1 MRNPTYAA
9 YTFNSHLL
17 RYKYLVL
24 AYSEVMRYNS
34 QEEELE
40 NTKCEMSYQMSWIK
54 ERQITQLSKEKRQ
67 KIQLSKEERQII
79 QLSKEK

>member
-1 MRNPTYAA
+1 LRNPTCAA

-40 NTKCEMSYQMSWIK
+40 NTKSEMSYQMS
-54 ERQITQLSKEKRQ
+54 
-67 KIQLSKEERQII
+67 
-79 QLSKEK
+79 